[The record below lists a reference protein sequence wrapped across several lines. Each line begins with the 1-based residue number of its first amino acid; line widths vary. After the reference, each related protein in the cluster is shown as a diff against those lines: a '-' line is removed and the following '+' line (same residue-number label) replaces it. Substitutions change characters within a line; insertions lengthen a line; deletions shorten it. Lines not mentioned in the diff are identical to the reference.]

1 MCKGAGW
8 VERRVPVGHPDF
20 GQLFLCRCRRQDF
33 DERRQDRLQRYSNLG
48 PLDSVS
54 FEDTNPQ
61 GRLPG
66 SQGAFRTALDAAVE
80 FAREPRGWMV
90 LTGPSGSGK
99 THLAAA
105 IANLCI
111 QRGDPAFFVFV
122 PDFLDHLRGTF
133 APDSS
138 VSYDD
143 LFQQVREAPLLVLDD
158 LGSHS
163 STLWAE
169 EKLLQVFNHR
179 FNAGLPTIVTIRGPL
194 DWLDEGLAMRLQAP
208 GFTRVCSLGPEAAAP
223 LQQFGGLE
231 EDLLGQMTLD
241 SFDASGNNASKRQK
255 LTLEAALNATR
266 GYARDPHGWLLL
278 TGPYGC
284 GKTHLAVAIANERLG
299 LGRPVFF
306 AFVPALLDHLRA
318 AFGPDSRIAYDERF
332 EQVKT
337 SPLLILD
344 DLGSESGTAWA
355 EEKLYQLVVHR
366 HNARLPTVI
375 TASDDVKFRP
385 AIASRLSDI
394 RIVGVVEIDAPDY
407 RAQHPRS
414 GPAQVEAPPSPSRP
428 RPSRR

>member
-1 MCKGAGW
+1 
-8 VERRVPVGHPDF
+8 
-20 GQLFLCRCRRQDF
+20 
-33 DERRQDRLQRYSNLG
+33 
-48 PLDSVS
+48 
-54 FEDTNPQ
+54 
-61 GRLPG
+61 
-66 SQGAFRTALDAAVE
+66 
-80 FAREPRGWMV
+80 
-90 LTGPSGSGK
+90 
-99 THLAAA
+99 
-105 IANLCI
+105 
-111 QRGDPAFFVFV
+111 
-122 PDFLDHLRGTF
+122 
-133 APDSS
+133 
-138 VSYDD
+138 
-143 LFQQVREAPLLVLDD
+143 
-158 LGSHS
+158 
-163 STLWAE
+163 
-169 EKLLQVFNHR
+169 
-179 FNAGLPTIVTIRGPL
+179 
-194 DWLDEGLAMRLQAP
+194 
-208 GFTRVCSLGPEAAAP
+208 
-223 LQQFGGLE
+223 
-231 EDLLGQMTLD
+231 
-241 SFDASGNNASKRQK
+241 
-255 LTLEAALNATR
+255 
-266 GYARDPHGWLLL
+266 LL